1 LILDGEGYSHEE
13 TLLVDLE
20 SIVDLDWVRDYF
32 NLMVLVSNPNPLR
45 K

>member
-1 LILDGEGYSHEE
+1 LILDGEGYSYEE
-13 TLLVDLE
+13 TLLVDLD